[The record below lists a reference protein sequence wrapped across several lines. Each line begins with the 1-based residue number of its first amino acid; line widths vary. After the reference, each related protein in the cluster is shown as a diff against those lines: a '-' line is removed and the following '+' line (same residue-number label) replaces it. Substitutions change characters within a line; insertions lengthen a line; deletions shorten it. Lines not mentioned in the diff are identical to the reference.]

1 MKIAVKQSL
10 VRRGKRPM
18 HYGTRRGDIVWTG
31 PVERRDPRHYARQ
44 AGDIGIKKCSS
55 WPCKLW
61 IRSDAARCP
70 HCHERQ
76 EPRSAV

>member
-1 MKIAVKQSL
+1 MKIAVKKSL

-31 PVERRDPRHYARQ
+31 PVERRDPRHYSRQ
-44 AGDIGIKKCSS
+44 AGDVGIMRCGNR
-55 WPCKLW
+55 WCALW
-61 IRSDAARCP
+61 IASKATRCP

-76 EPRSAV
+76 GV